1 MKKSLLGIAIL
12 VGSALAGEH
21 GVHWGYSG
29 HGGPEHW
36 GELSKKF
43 EMCAIGRNQSPIDI
57 DSAKAYAT
65 KLPPIVFNYTKS
77 GTTNVVDNGHTE
89 QVNVAEGDS
98 IRIDGIDFV
107 LKQFHF
113 HAPSENTIDGKH
125 FPMEAH
131 FVHADA
137 KGNLAVVALMFNEG
151 AENPVLKKIWERLPE
166 KAVETHDLVLSG
178 KEVDALLP
186 KDRSYYRFNGSLTTP
201 PCSEGVRWMVL
212 KTPVTA
218 SKAQI
223 EKFRSIMHHPN
234 NRPVQPLNAR
244 IVVQ

>member
-1 MKKSLLGIAIL
+1 
-12 VGSALAGEH
+12 
-21 GVHWGYSG
+21 
-29 HGGPEHW
+29 
-36 GELSKKF
+36 
-43 EMCAIGRNQSPIDI
+43 MCAIGRNQSPINI
-57 DSAKAYAT
+57 DSAKAYT
-65 KLPPIVFNYTKS
+65 TQLPAIVFDYTKS
-77 GTTNVVDNGHTE
+77 GAKSVVDNGHTE
-89 QVNVAEGDS
+89 QVNIAKGDS
-98 IRIDGIDFV
+98 IQVDGIDFA

-131 FVHADA
+131 FVHADS
-137 KGNLAVVALMFNEG
+137 KGNLAVVALMFSEG

-178 KEVDALLP
+178 EEVDALLP

-244 IVVQ
+244 IIVK